1 MKKSTIVI
9 TTITMMFA
17 FTALSCERSDK
28 MERAQIDV
36 IEAERDLSIA
46 QTEVESEV
54 RIFRQETANDIRK
67 NNLAIADI
75 KRRIQDEDAESRA
88 AHQVRVTE
96 LERKN
101 NDLKRQMDNYSVT
114 NRDHWESF
122 KDQFSTNMDDLGNS
136 LNNFFSRSS
145 TTSRN

>member
-17 FTALSCERSDK
+17 FTALSCDRTDK

-46 QTEVESEV
+46 QTEVAADV
-54 RIFRQETANDIRK
+54 RIYRQETANDIRE

-75 KRRIQDEDAESRA
+75 KTKIQDEDAETRP
-88 AHQVRVTE
+88 AHQERIAE

-114 NRDHWESF
+114 NRDHWENF
-122 KDQFSTNMDDLGNS
+122 KDQFSTNMDDLGKS
-136 LNNFFSRSS
+136 LDNFFSQST